1 MTSKLFQ
8 CNFSAANIYEPFF
21 FFNVCVGKIA
31 CFYFCLHF
39 YKAFVGGSIH
49 HQSVIYEQG
58 KEICCCCLECL
69 KSLSIKTDFSE
80 ESKDYFTDLKKLL
93 IQYYYVYTTGLLM
106 DYFL

>member
-1 MTSKLFQ
+1 MNL
-8 CNFSAANIYEPFF
+8 F

-39 YKAFVGGSIH
+39 CKTFVGGSIH

-69 KSLSIKTDFSE
+69 KSLSIKTDSSE